1 MGLAPRLSSWKY
13 VTFAIITLMLSVF
26 VISGAILGLDL
37 YLHKRYEKR
46 WRLNVWGYRGPVV
59 GPKRPGEIRI
69 VVLGGSTALGFDLPA
84 HQAHPPYL
92 DPTLTRRDRNRDS
105 RAVT

>member
-46 WRLNVWGYRGPVV
+46 WGLNVWGYRGAVV

-69 VVLGGSTALGFDLPA
+69 VWAAAPPSASACLPIKRFR
-84 HQAHPPYL
+84 
-92 DPTLTRRDRNRDS
+92 LTWS
-105 RAVT
+105 RS